1 MKAIT
6 QKLKDKEPMVG
17 NLGRNFVRDGV
28 VLLMDWSVL
37 DRSRVELHQPYID
50 AEGRVL
56 CLQEGSAKYL
66 VNMKE
71 LELRPNQVLVI
82 PENSLVELEEIG
94 DGFAVQGFSF
104 HRLPMASLFTQGTV
118 VTPDDASWQRLGN
131 YLELMSQVVH
141 SGSFQLAT
149 YEYLQMAMLTDLSTL
164 QGNATSASPASRG
177 EIIFEQF
184 LNLLGSQASIQR
196 SINYYASQL
205 CITPGHLSAVVRRQS
220 GQSVM
225 QWVNRRFA
233 MQAKLLLRHSDR
245 TVADIAFDLRF
256 ENASFFTR
264 FFRRE
269 TGLSPSEYRKATS

>member
-131 YLELMSQVVH
+131 
-141 SGSFQLAT
+141 A
-149 YEYLQMAMLTDLSTL
+149 
-164 QGNATSASPASRG
+164 
-177 EIIFEQF
+177 
-184 LNLLGSQASIQR
+184 
-196 SINYYASQL
+196 
-205 CITPGHLSAVVRRQS
+205 CITEARTPRLPCEAQDAHALHSPPCPLRSSRS
-220 GQSVM
+220 GL
-225 QWVNRRFA
+225 
-233 MQAKLLLRHSDR
+233 QA
-245 TVADIAFDLRF
+245 T
-256 ENASFFTR
+256 
-264 FFRRE
+264 
-269 TGLSPSEYRKATS
+269 P

>member
-37 DRSRVELHQPYID
+37 DQSRVELHQPYID

-66 VNMKE
+66 INMKE

-225 QWVNRRFA
+225 QWVNRRIA

>member
-28 VLLMDWSVL
+28 VLLLDWSVL

-94 DGFAVQGFSF
+94 DGFAAQGFSF

-131 YLELMSQVVH
+131 YLELMSQMVH

-225 QWVNRRFA
+225 QWVNRRIA

-269 TGLSPSEYRKATS
+269 TGLSPSEYRQATS